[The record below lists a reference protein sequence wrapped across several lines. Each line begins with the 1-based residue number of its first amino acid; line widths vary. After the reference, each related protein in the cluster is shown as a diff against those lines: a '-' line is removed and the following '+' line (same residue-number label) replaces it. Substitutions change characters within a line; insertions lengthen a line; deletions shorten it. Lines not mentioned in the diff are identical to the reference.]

1 MCDMDIVLEGAAE
14 GEGDAEGGGEVEGV
28 GTVLA
33 MILGWGLLAQTEVG

>member
-1 MCDMDIVLEGAAE
+1 MLEGAAE
-14 GEGDAEGGGEVEGV
+14 GEGEAEGGGEVEGV